1 MTQSKLHQTIF
12 IFFILS
18 VLTNLF
24 TLFKVFGLSSQISS
38 LKVQVMNSSLGTT
51 TNDNTLTAIN
61 KLSEEMA
68 SYRAEQ
74 VGRDQIL
81 GFSSS
86 LNQEIS
92 TTPSITPTPTVTP
105 SPSISPTPSNK
116 KTVSLES
123 SWNKTEAYEKP
134 QSGSRI
140 LDHLQPNIMYEVIK
154 LENGWYQ
161 IKINS
166 LTNAFVQDQFVH
178 EN

>member
-1 MTQSKLHQTIF
+1 MTQSKLHQTIL

-38 LKVQVMNSSLGTT
+38 LKVQVMNSSLGST
-51 TNDNTLTAIN
+51 TNDNTLNAIN

-92 TTPSITPTPTVTP
+92 TTPTISP

-123 SWNKTEAYEKP
+123 NWNKTEAYEKP